1 METAVITT
9 IITVMGVATI
19 TMLGYFMQSVRTEMR
34 NMRAEMQE
42 MRAEMKEMR
51 ADIRYLGERIDRLG
65 EKTDARFDALDAKT
79 DKRFDALD
87 AKTDKR
93 FGVLEEKVNALTTS
107 VAAIAA
113 TQAAHGNK
121 LNHMVNL
128 GERISAVEGAVF
140 NKPATKL
147 ALAASIDPS
156 E

>member
-1 METAVITT
+1 METTVTTT
-9 IITVMGVATI
+9 IISVMGVATI

-34 NMRAEMQE
+34 NMRAD
-42 MRAEMKEMR
+42 MRH
-51 ADIRYLGERIDRLG
+51 LGQRIDRLD
-65 EKTDARFDALDAKT
+65 EKTDKRFDALEAKTDKRFDALEAKT

-87 AKTDKR
+87 EKTDKR
-93 FGVLEEKVNALTTS
+93 YGVLDEKVNALTAS

-121 LNHMVNL
+121 LNHIVNL

-147 ALAASIDPS
+147 ALAASIDPN

>member
-1 METAVITT
+1 METTVITT

-19 TMLGYFMQSVRTEMR
+19 TMLGYFMQSVRAEMR
-34 NMRAEMQE
+34 R
-42 MRAEMKEMR
+42 
-51 ADIRYLGERIDRLG
+51 LGECIDRLD
-65 EKTDARFDALDAKT
+65 EKTDTRFDALEAKT
-79 DKRFDALD
+79 DKRFDALE

-93 FGVLEEKVNALTTS
+93 FGVLEEKVNALTAS

-113 TQAAHGNK
+113 TQTAHGNK

-147 ALAASIDPS
+147 ALAASIEPN

>member
-1 METAVITT
+1 METTVTTT
-9 IITVMGVATI
+9 IISVMGVATI

-34 NMRAEMQE
+34 NMRAD
-42 MRAEMKEMR
+42 MRH
-51 ADIRYLGERIDRLG
+51 LGQRIDRLD
-65 EKTDARFDALDAKT
+65 EKTDKRFDALEAKTDKRFDALEAKT

-87 AKTDKR
+87 EKTDKR
-93 FGVLEEKVNALTTS
+93 YGVLDEKVNALTAS

-113 TQAAHGNK
+113 TQTAHDKK
-121 LNHMVNL
+121 LNHIVNL

-147 ALAASIDPS
+147 ALAASIDPN

>member
-1 METAVITT
+1 METTVITT

-19 TMLGYFMQSVRTEMR
+19 TMLGYFMQSVRAEMR
-34 NMRAEMQE
+34 R
-42 MRAEMKEMR
+42 
-51 ADIRYLGERIDRLG
+51 LGECIDRLD
-65 EKTDARFDALDAKT
+65 EKTDTRFDALE
-79 DKRFDALD
+79 

-93 FGVLEEKVNALTTS
+93 FGVLEEKVNALTAS

-113 TQAAHGNK
+113 TQTAHGNK

-147 ALAASIDPS
+147 ALAASIEPN

>member
-1 METAVITT
+1 METTVITT

-19 TMLGYFMQSVRTEMR
+19 TMLGYFMRSVRTEMR
-34 NMRAEMQE
+34 NMRAEMQDI
-42 MRAEMKEMR
+42 RT
-51 ADIRYLGERIDRLG
+51 DIRYLGERIDRLD
-65 EKTDARFDALDAKT
+65 E
-79 DKRFDALD
+79 
-87 AKTDKR
+87 KTDKR
-93 FGVLEEKVNALTTS
+93 FGVLEEKVNALTAS

-147 ALAASIDPS
+147 ALAASIEPN

>member
-1 METAVITT
+1 
-9 IITVMGVATI
+9 VMGVATI

-34 NMRAEMQE
+34 R
-42 MRAEMKEMR
+42 
-51 ADIRYLGERIDRLG
+51 LGERIDRLD
-65 EKTDARFDALDAKT
+65 EKTDTRFDALEAKT
-79 DKRFDALD
+79 DKRFDALE

-93 FGVLEEKVNALTTS
+93 FGVLEEKVNALTAS

-113 TQAAHGNK
+113 TQTAHGNK

-147 ALAASIDPS
+147 ALAASIEPN

>member
-1 METAVITT
+1 METTVITT
-9 IITVMGVATI
+9 IISVMGVATI
-19 TMLGYFMQSVRTEMR
+19 TMLGYFMQSVRTELR
-34 NMRAEMQE
+34 R
-42 MRAEMKEMR
+42 
-51 ADIRYLGERIDRLG
+51 LGERIDRLD
-65 EKTDARFDALDAKT
+65 EKTDT
-79 DKRFDALD
+79 
-87 AKTDKR
+87 R
-93 FGVLEEKVNALTTS
+93 FGVLEEKVNALTSS